1 MAKQLTFNYPD
12 NLPDA
17 LQLTKEQ
24 FEKEALTAMA
34 VKLFEMKKI
43 SSGTAASLLGI
54 DRVKFILLLKDWSV
68 NYINYPGDELL
79 SDLDN

>member
-17 LQLTKEQ
+17 LQLTNEQ
-24 FEKEALTAMA
+24 FEKEALTAMV
-34 VKLFEMKKI
+34 VKLFEIKKI

-54 DRVKFILLLKDWSV
+54 DRVRFIMLLKDWSV
-68 NYINYPGDELL
+68 DYINYSGEELL
-79 SDLDN
+79 SDLAN

>member
-43 SSGTAASLLGI
+43 SFGTAASLLGI
-54 DRVKFILLLKDWSV
+54 DRVTFILLLKDWSI
-68 NYINYPGDELL
+68 NYINYPGEELL
-79 SDLDN
+79 SDLAN